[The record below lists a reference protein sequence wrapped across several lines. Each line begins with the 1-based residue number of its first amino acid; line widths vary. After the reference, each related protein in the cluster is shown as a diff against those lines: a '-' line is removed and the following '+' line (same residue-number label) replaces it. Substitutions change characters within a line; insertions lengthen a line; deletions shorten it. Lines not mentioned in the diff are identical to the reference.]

1 MPTSRTNP
9 GVKMTSLTVE
19 ARRDRILVVD
29 DELINRKVLEGLLK
43 AHGLDCVSAESG
55 PTALQLLDKSIDLVL
70 LDIMMPGMDGFAVA
84 RAIREVPEFA
94 DLPIVMVTALSAKE
108 DRLKAVQA
116 GANDFVAKP
125 IDATELGVRMASLL
139 RMKKYHSEVKEYQL
153 HLEQMVTEKTSAL
166 RSALADLERA
176 RQATVQAHMETIHKL
191 SAAAEYKDEDTAS
204 HIMRMSR
211 YCAVIAKGHGLDEE
225 QVDLILN
232 SSPMHDIGKM
242 GIPDAILLKPG
253 KLTEDEW
260 LVMRRHTLIGAS
272 ILRGGSSKYLDA
284 GAEIALSHH
293 EKWDGTGYPNGLSGH
308 EIPLSGRICA
318 LADVFDALTTRR
330 PYKQALSNERSLEI
344 MAAGRGQHFDPD
356 LYDVFIANYDLV
368 LEIQRSYQEE

>member
-1 MPTSRTNP
+1 
-9 GVKMTSLTVE
+9 MTDKSKRE
-19 ARRDRILVVD
+19 RILVVD

-43 AHGLDCVSAESG
+43 SYGLDCVSADSG
-55 PTALQLLDKSIDLVL
+55 PAALLALDKSIDLVL

-84 RAIREVPEFA
+84 RAIRAMPDFS

-125 IDATELGVRMASLL
+125 IDTTELGVRMASLL
-139 RMKKYHSEVKEYQL
+139 RMKKFHDELKDYQQ
-153 HLEQMVTEKTSAL
+153 HLEQMVSLKTSAL
-166 RSALADLERA
+166 RSALADLEHA

-211 YCAVIAKGHGLDEE
+211 YCALIAKEFGLSESE
-225 QVDLILN
+225 VDLILN

-242 GIPDAILLKPG
+242 GIPDAILLKQG
-253 KLTEDEW
+253 KLDEEEW
-260 LVMRRHTLIGAS
+260 VIMRRHTVIGAS
-272 ILRGGSSKYLDA
+272 ILRGGSSKYLEA

-293 EKWDGTGYPNGLSGH
+293 EKWDGTGYPRGLSGTD
-308 EIPLSGRICA
+308 IPLSGRICA
-318 LADVFDALTTRR
+318 VADVFDALTTRR
-330 PYKQALSNERSLEI
+330 PYKLALGNEESLGI
-344 MAAGRGQHFDPD
+344 MAGGRGSHFDPD
-356 LYDVFIANYDLV
+356 LYDVFVANFDQV
-368 LEIQRSYQEE
+368 LAIQRSFQED

>member
-1 MPTSRTNP
+1 
-9 GVKMTSLTVE
+9 MTSLTVE